1 MTDRFTAFLR
11 RQPRGIL
18 AAAGLSTIALLA
30 VVDYFAP
37 PDLSFLIFY
46 VAPVLFLVWFVGRW
60 AGFLGAAASGAFWA
74 WEDVLSPHA
83 YPSASTADWNV
94 AVRLLFMV
102 AFVWVVAE
110 LKGAL
115 ERERLAGQERLERDV
130 RIAREVQ
137 DRLFPQRVPHSA
149 TLDCH
154 GVCRPARGVAGD
166 YYDFLDLDD
175 GRVGVAV
182 GDVAGKGISAALLMA
197 GLQGAL
203 RSHAT
208 VSDEGPAEIARDINA
223 EIHARTDS
231 NRFAT
236 FFWVVFDAGGRDA
249 TYVNAG
255 HNPPMLLHPAG
266 TLERLKSGGP
276 PLGALPGAHYA
287 EARIAVAP
295 GDVLLIFSDG
305 ITEAPAS
312 GDDEFGEARLERVLR
327 AHAARS
333 AAGICGAVLEA
344 VSDYQSGAAPEDDM
358 TIVVVKATAEAPAPA
373 VVPRAPA
380 RGIPD

>member
-1 MTDRFTAFLR
+1 MIDRLSAYLR
-11 RQPRGIL
+11 RQPRGAL
-18 AAAGLSTIALLA
+18 AAVGLSSIAALA

-46 VAPVLFLVWFVGRW
+46 VAPVFFLVWFVGRW

-102 AFVWVVAE
+102 AFVGVVAE

-115 ERERLAGQERLERDV
+115 ERERLAAQERLERDV

-137 DRLFPQRVPHSA
+137 DRLFPQRVPRSA
-149 TLDCH
+149 VLDCH

-166 YYDFLDLDD
+166 YYDFLELDG
-175 GRVGVAV
+175 GRIGVAV

-208 VSDEGPAEIARDINA
+208 LSDEGPAEIARNLGA
-223 EIHARTDS
+223 EIHARTDH

-236 FFWVVFDAGGRDA
+236 FFWAVFDEGGRSA
-249 TYVNAG
+249 TWVNAG
-255 HNPPMLLHPAG
+255 HNAPMLLRASG
-266 TLERLKSGGP
+266 ALERLRAGGP
-276 PLGALPGAHYA
+276 PLGALAGARYA
-287 EARIAVAP
+287 EATSALGS
-295 GDVLLIFSDG
+295 GDLLLIFSDG
-305 ITEAPAS
+305 ITEAPGA
-312 GDDEFGEARLERVLR
+312 DDEEFGEARLEELLR
-327 AHAARS
+327 RNAGLPSARL
-333 AAGICGAVLEA
+333 CGAVLDA
-344 VSDYQSGAAPEDDM
+344 VAAFQSGAAPEDDM
-358 TIVVVKATAEAPAPA
+358 TVVV
-373 VVPRAPA
+373 VRVR
-380 RGIPD
+380 